1 MGYAVLQ
8 ATITGDTA
16 SFAVVSEHG
25 SNKNAAIT
33 KFHQLAAA
41 LWNDAGAVN
50 AVIKIVDE
58 HLDTVDGKVEF
69 VNHPAKES

>member
-1 MGYAVLQ
+1 MGYAVVQ
-8 ATITGDTA
+8 ATINGDLV

-41 LWNDAGAVN
+41 LWNDSAEVHAT
-50 AVIKIVDE
+50 IKIVNE
-58 HLDTVDGKVEF
+58 KFDTVDGKVEF
-69 VNHPAKES
+69 VDHPAK